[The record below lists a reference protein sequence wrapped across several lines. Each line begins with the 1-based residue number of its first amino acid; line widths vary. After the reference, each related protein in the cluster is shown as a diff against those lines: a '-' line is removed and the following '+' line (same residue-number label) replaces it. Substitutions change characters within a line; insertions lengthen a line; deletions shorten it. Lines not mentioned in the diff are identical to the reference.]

1 MWDNTARRGLRGTI
15 YTGSTPGLYEH
26 WLRQTVRRTMQ
37 ERQGDERLVFIN
49 AWNEWAEG
57 CHLEP
62 GLRWGHQY
70 LQATLSAL
78 TGPGDAPE
86 PARQH
91 AGPQMGG
98 GKPPAAISAR
108 LQRAYW
114 QLRESAAKLA
124 AIGRQMRHR
133 VASRLTPK

>member
-26 WLRQTVRRTMQ
+26 WLRQSLRQTVQ
-37 ERQGDERLVFIN
+37 ERQGEERLIFIN

-70 LQATLSAL
+70 LQATRSAL
-78 TGPGDAPE
+78 TASNDASE
-86 PARQH
+86 PALH
-91 AGPQMGG
+91 PSA
-98 GKPPAAISAR
+98 PPARGDEPPAPVSPR
-108 LQRAYW
+108 LLRTYW
-114 QLRESAAKLA
+114 QLRESAVKWVGV
-124 AIGRQMRHR
+124 GRQMRHR
-133 VASRLTPK
+133 IASRLMPK